1 MGSDTDLDFTIEA
14 FEPTR
19 HDRSG
24 FDSGV
29 VRVDHFL
36 KRTARRHHSQ
46 DLTRIWVACRPGELS
61 VLGYYAINSHA
72 LEADALPARLAEG
85 APRHGSVPGAYLS
98 MIGVDR
104 SHQGRGLGRALV
116 ADALRR
122 IEAASRSI
130 GIKAIVLDVID
141 DGGEAAYARGK
152 GFYERLGLVSFPS
165 RPSRMF
171 IALSTVR
178 AALK

>member
-1 MGSDTDLDFTIEA
+1 MGNDAEPDFIIEA

-29 VRVDHFL
+29 ARIDSFL
-36 KRTARRHHSQ
+36 KRTARRHHKQ
-46 DLTRIWVACRPGELS
+46 DFTRIWVACRPGELS

-72 LEADALPARLAEG
+72 LEADALPAQIAKG

-98 MIGVDR
+98 MMGVDR
-104 SHQGRGLGRALV
+104 SHQGHGLGRALV

-122 IEAASRSI
+122 IEAASRSL

-141 DGGEAAYARGK
+141 DGGAATYARRK
-152 GFYERLGLVSFPS
+152 GFYERMGFVSFPS

>member
-1 MGSDTDLDFTIEA
+1 MGNDADLDFTIEA

-29 VRVDHFL
+29 ARIDNFL
-36 KRTARRHHSQ
+36 KRTARRHHKQ
-46 DLTRIWVACRPGELS
+46 DFTRIWVACRPGELS

-72 LEADALPARLAEG
+72 LEADALPAQLAKG
-85 APRHGSVPGAYLS
+85 VPRHGSVPGAYLS
-98 MIGVDR
+98 MVGVDQ
-104 SHQGRGLGRALV
+104 SHQGHGLGRALV
-116 ADALRR
+116 VDALRR

-130 GIKAIVLDVID
+130 GIKAVVLDVID
-141 DGGEAAYARGK
+141 DGGEAAYLRRK
-152 GFYERLGLVSFPS
+152 RFYERLGFVSFPS

-178 AALK
+178 AALN

>member
-1 MGSDTDLDFTIEA
+1 MGNDADLDFTIEA
-14 FEPTR
+14 FEPAR
-19 HDRSG
+19 HDRSA

-29 VRVDHFL
+29 ARIDNFL

-46 DLTRIWVACRPGELS
+46 DFARIWVACRPGRS
-61 VLGYYAINSHA
+61 RVLGYYAINSHA
-72 LEADALPARLAEG
+72 LQADELPDQLAKG

-98 MIGVDR
+98 MVGVDR
-104 SHQGRGLGRALV
+104 SHQGYGLGRTLV
-116 ADALRR
+116 VDAMRR

-130 GIKAIVLDVID
+130 GIKAVVLDVID
-141 DGGEAAYARGK
+141 DGGEVAYARRK
-152 GFYERLGLVSFPS
+152 RFYERLGFVSFPS

-178 AALK
+178 EALR